1 MGLGQ
6 IMEISSDQEELNNSD
21 SEQKS
26 KVNNNHSS
34 SHSDSYD
41 STSNSIEQVENEG
54 SRCLLRPTSFVG
66 AGQPFSAASKERT
79 PMAAAT
85 RVAMSSEANFSTV
98 AARVLVTVALGILRV
113 PENTRVAALPLDRT

>member
-1 MGLGQ
+1 MPRTTTSKNTSGDEGMGLGQ

-54 SRCLLRPTSFVG
+54 SSNNTIVSGKILFQKACDLNKQIRHEVVENFLSKVKNNENQNPPAPPRPW
-66 AGQPFSAASKERT
+66 AS
-79 PMAAAT
+79 
-85 RVAMSSEANFSTV
+85 
-98 AARVLVTVALGILRV
+98 
-113 PENTRVAALPLDRT
+113 